1 MIKVEKEIVSPYRTN
16 CYFVYKDKEGIIID
30 PGGDCYKIKR
40 KLEEL
45 KNIKFEYVLNTH
57 GHEDHT
63 FCDNFLKKNYKMK
76 IFIHKSDLPF
86 ISNGAIN
93 KKYWSNFEEV
103 EVDFLFED
111 GYELNLSSFNIKVI
125 HTEGHTPGSSMF
137 IIDNLIFS
145 GDTIFKGT
153 IGRTDFEY
161 SSSIK
166 MKNSIIKILNKLN
179 DKDYIIYPGHGPS
192 TTFKEEIQN
201 LIYFLEIL

>member
-16 CYFVYKDKEGIIID
+16 CYFVHKDKEGVIID
-30 PGGDCYKIKR
+30 PGGDCHKIKN

-45 KNIKFEYVLNTH
+45 KDIKFEYVLNTH

-63 FCDNFLKKNYKMK
+63 FCDNFLKKNYNMK
-76 IFIHKSDLPF
+76 ILIHKNDLFF

-93 KKYWSNFEEV
+93 KKFWSDFEEV
-103 EVDFLFED
+103 EPDILFND
-111 GYELNLSSFNIKVI
+111 GDEFNIGGLNIKVI

-137 IIDNLIFS
+137 MIDNFIFS

-161 SSSIK
+161 SSSSK
-166 MKNSIIKILNKLN
+166 MKNSIIKILNILN
-179 DKDYIIYPGHGPS
+179 NKDYLIYPGHGPLTKLS
-192 TTFKEEIQN
+192 EEKEN

>member
-16 CYFVYKDKEGIIID
+16 CYFVYKDKEGIVID
-30 PGGDCYKIKR
+30 PGGDCHKIKK

-45 KNIKFEYVLNTH
+45 KDIKFEYVLNTH

-63 FCDNFLKKNYKMK
+63 FCDNFLKNNYNMK
-76 IFIHKSDLPF
+76 ILIHKNDLFF
-86 ISNGAIN
+86 ISNNAIN
-93 KKYWSNFEEV
+93 KIFWSDFEEV
-103 EVDFLFED
+103 EPDILLND
-111 GYELNLSSFNIKVI
+111 GDNLTIGGLNIKVI

-137 IIDNLIFS
+137 IIDNYIFS

-161 SSSIK
+161 SSSSK
-166 MKNSIIKILNKLN
+166 MKNSIIKILNTLD

-192 TTFKEEIQN
+192 TKLSEEKEN